1 MWNILLF
8 RINSTGTEDALR
20 MKEILKRLCA
30 DMGISGRES
39 EMLNI
44 VRELIGESADV
55 SADKNGNIIAS
66 LGDMN
71 ADKHIM
77 IDAHIDRIGLIVT
90 YIDDEGFIKAEN
102 VGGIDLR
109 TLPSSAVKV
118 LGKEKISGVICTV
131 PPHLTDGDGEP
142 SRDRIWIDTGLSAAE
157 VRELVSLGDSII
169 VCSRYTE
176 LLNDRVA
183 VSALDDRSGCA
194 VLINTIKLL
203 KDRTLPCRVSF
214 VFSVQE
220 ETNELGAQTAAFS
233 LSPDEAVVIDAGFAK
248 QEGVPD
254 EKSGDLGC
262 GGIISIAPVLSKAV
276 TDKLID
282 ISKCLD
288 MKCDYEVSGSTTGT
302 NADKIAVSGSGV
314 RTGVISIPSKNM
326 HTQTEIVSIKDM
338 EKISE
343 LLAVYITEGGAENA

>member
-1 MWNILLF
+1 MN
-8 RINSTGTEDALR
+8 
-20 MKEILKRLCA
+20 EILKKLCA

-39 EMLNI
+39 GMLTV
-44 VRELIGESADV
+44 VRKLIGDSADV
-55 SADKNGNIIAS
+55 SVDKNGNIIAS
-66 LGDMN
+66 LGDIN

-118 LGKEKISGVICTV
+118 FGREEILGVVCTV
-131 PPHLTDGDGEP
+131 PPHLTDGDSEP
-142 SRDRIWIDTGLSAAE
+142 SKDKIWIDTGLPADK

-169 VCSRYTE
+169 LCSRYTE
-176 LLNDRVA
+176 LLNDCIA
-183 VSALDDRSGCA
+183 VSALDNRSGCA
-194 VLINTIKLL
+194 VLINTIYLL
-203 KDRTLPCRVSF
+203 KDKILPCRVSF

-220 ETNELGAQTAAFS
+220 ETNESGAQTAAFS
-233 LSPDEAVVIDAGFAK
+233 LNPDEAVVIDVGFAK
-248 QEGVPD
+248 QDGVPA
-254 EKSGDLGC
+254 EKSGAIGC
-262 GGIISIAPVLSKAV
+262 GGIISIAPVLSGSV
-276 TDKLID
+276 TNKLID
-282 ISKCLD
+282 ISKRLG
-288 MKCDYEVSGSTTGT
+288 MECDYEVSGSLTGT

-314 RTGVISIPSKNM
+314 KTGVISVPSKNM
-326 HTQTEIVSIKDM
+326 HTQTEIVSLKDM

>member
-1 MWNILLF
+1 MMN
-8 RINSTGTEDALR
+8 
-20 MKEILKRLCA
+20 EILKKLCA

-39 EMLNI
+39 GMLTV
-44 VRELIGESADV
+44 VRKLIGDSADV
-55 SADKNGNIIAS
+55 SVDKNGNIIAS
-66 LGDMN
+66 LGDIN

-118 LGKEKISGVICTV
+118 FGREEILGVVCTV
-131 PPHLTDGDGEP
+131 PPHLTDGDSEP
-142 SRDRIWIDTGLSAAE
+142 SKDKIWIDTGLPADK

-169 VCSRYTE
+169 LCSRYTE
-176 LLNDRVA
+176 LLNDCIA
-183 VSALDDRSGCA
+183 VSALDNRSGCA
-194 VLINTIKLL
+194 VLINTIHLL
-203 KDRTLPCRVSF
+203 KDRNLPCRVSF

-220 ETNELGAQTAAFS
+220 ETNESGAQTAAFS
-233 LSPDEAVVIDAGFAK
+233 LNPDEAVVIDVGFAK
-248 QEGVPD
+248 QEGVPA
-254 EKSGDLGC
+254 EKSGAIGC
-262 GGIISIAPVLSKAV
+262 GGIISIAPVLSGSV
-276 TDKLID
+276 TNKLID
-282 ISKCLD
+282 ISKRLG
-288 MKCDYEVSGSTTGT
+288 MECDYEVSGSLTGT

-314 RTGVISIPSKNM
+314 KTGVISVPSKNM
-326 HTQTEIVSIKDM
+326 HTQTEIVSLKDM

>member
-1 MWNILLF
+1 MMN
-8 RINSTGTEDALR
+8 
-20 MKEILKRLCA
+20 EILKELCA

-39 EMLNI
+39 GMLTV
-44 VRELIGESADV
+44 VRKLIGDSADV
-55 SADKNGNIIAS
+55 SVDKNGNIIAS
-66 LGDMN
+66 LGDIN

-118 LGKEKISGVICTV
+118 FGREEILGVVCTV
-131 PPHLTDGDGEP
+131 PPHLTDGDSEP
-142 SRDRIWIDTGLSAAE
+142 SKDKIWIDTGLPADK

-169 VCSRYTE
+169 LCSRYTE
-176 LLNDRVA
+176 LLNDCIA
-183 VSALDDRSGCA
+183 VSALDNRSGCA
-194 VLINTIKLL
+194 VLINTIHLL
-203 KDRTLPCRVSF
+203 KDRNLPCRVSF

-220 ETNELGAQTAAFS
+220 ETNESGAQTAAFS
-233 LSPDEAVVIDAGFAK
+233 LNPDEAVVIDVGFAK
-248 QEGVPD
+248 QEGVPA
-254 EKSGDLGC
+254 EKSGAIGC
-262 GGIISIAPVLSKAV
+262 GGIISIAPVLSGSV
-276 TDKLID
+276 TNKLID
-282 ISKCLD
+282 ISKRLG
-288 MKCDYEVSGSTTGT
+288 MECDYEVSGSLTGT

-314 RTGVISIPSKNM
+314 KTGVISVPSKNM
-326 HTQTEIVSIKDM
+326 HTQTEIVSLKDM

>member
-1 MWNILLF
+1 MMN
-8 RINSTGTEDALR
+8 
-20 MKEILKRLCA
+20 EILKKLCA

-39 EMLNI
+39 GMLTV
-44 VRELIGESADV
+44 VRKLIGDSADV
-55 SADKNGNIIAS
+55 SVDKNGNIIAS
-66 LGDMN
+66 LGDIN

-118 LGKEKISGVICTV
+118 FGREEILGVVCTV
-131 PPHLTDGDGEP
+131 PPHLTDGDSEP
-142 SRDRIWIDTGLSAAE
+142 SKDKIWIDTGLPADK

-169 VCSRYTE
+169 LCSRYTE
-176 LLNDRVA
+176 LLNDCIA
-183 VSALDDRSGCA
+183 VSALDNRSGCA
-194 VLINTIKLL
+194 VLINTIHLL
-203 KDRTLPCRVSF
+203 KDKILPCRVSF

-220 ETNELGAQTAAFS
+220 ETNESGAQTAAFS
-233 LSPDEAVVIDAGFAK
+233 LNPDEAVVIDVGFAK
-248 QEGVPD
+248 QEGVPA
-254 EKSGDLGC
+254 EKSGAIGC
-262 GGIISIAPVLSKAV
+262 GGIISIAPVLSGSV
-276 TDKLID
+276 TNKLID
-282 ISKCLD
+282 ISKRLG
-288 MKCDYEVSGSTTGT
+288 MECDYEVSGSLTGT

-314 RTGVISIPSKNM
+314 KTGVISVPSKNM
-326 HTQTEIVSIKDM
+326 HTQTEIVSLKDM

>member
-1 MWNILLF
+1 MN
-8 RINSTGTEDALR
+8 
-20 MKEILKRLCA
+20 EILKKLCA

-39 EMLNI
+39 GMLTV
-44 VRELIGESADV
+44 VRKLIGDSADV
-55 SADKNGNIIAS
+55 SVDKNGNIIAS
-66 LGDMN
+66 LGDIN

-118 LGKEKISGVICTV
+118 FGREEILGVVCTV
-131 PPHLTDGDGEP
+131 PPHLTDGDSEP
-142 SRDRIWIDTGLSAAE
+142 SKDKIWIDTGLPADK

-169 VCSRYTE
+169 LCSRYTE
-176 LLNDRVA
+176 LLNDCIA
-183 VSALDDRSGCA
+183 VSALDNRSGCA
-194 VLINTIKLL
+194 VLINTIYLL
-203 KDRTLPCRVSF
+203 KDKILPCRVSF

-220 ETNELGAQTAAFS
+220 ETNESGAQTAAFS
-233 LSPDEAVVIDAGFAK
+233 LNPDEAVVIDVGFAK
-248 QEGVPD
+248 QEGVPA
-254 EKSGDLGC
+254 EKSGAIGC
-262 GGIISIAPVLSKAV
+262 GGIISIAPVLSGSV
-276 TDKLID
+276 TNKLID
-282 ISKCLD
+282 ISKRLG
-288 MKCDYEVSGSTTGT
+288 MECDYEVSGSLTGT

-314 RTGVISIPSKNM
+314 KTGVISVPSKNM
-326 HTQTEIVSIKDM
+326 HTQTEIVSLKDM